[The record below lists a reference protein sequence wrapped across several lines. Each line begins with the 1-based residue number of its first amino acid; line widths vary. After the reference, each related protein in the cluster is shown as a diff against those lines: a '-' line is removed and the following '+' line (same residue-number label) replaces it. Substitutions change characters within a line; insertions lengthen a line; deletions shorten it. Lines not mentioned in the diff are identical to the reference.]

1 MSTTLARVA
10 RKSSYPG
17 GSMPRTFLT
26 TTPCAISTMATV
38 TLNSTEIMLASRS
51 RMLSTMATYK
61 ALFKPHSLLS
71 AWQGEGSRHALLYA
85 MVRRHQPG

>member
-1 MSTTLARVA
+1 
-10 RKSSYPG
+10 
-17 GSMPRTFLT
+17 
-26 TTPCAISTMATV
+26 MATV
-38 TLNSTEIMLASRS
+38 ILNSTEIMLASMI

-71 AWQGEGSRHALLYA
+71 AWQNEGSRHALLYA